1 MNPSP
6 PSGLR
11 RLASAA
17 VAAIAIAAAACAAAV
32 GLPPKEIEAHGV
44 VVLRAPAEKVYK
56 ASAEALK
63 ALGYELEV
71 EQPEKGLIVTK
82 RRSIAMDGPGG
93 ATEHAYFRTYKIE
106 IRSGGGGTARVKATP
121 AMFEDEKNVSDKR
134 AWDLD
139 GPLGEH
145 ELWKQLFAKIE
156 QLL

>member
-1 MNPSP
+1 MNPPP

-11 RLASAA
+11 RLATAA
-17 VAAIAIAAAACAAAV
+17 LAAIVLGAAACGAAV
-32 GLPPKEIEAHGV
+32 GLPPKEVEAHGM

-71 EQPEKGLIVTK
+71 ESPQKGLLVTK
-82 RRSIAMDGPGG
+82 RRSIAIDGPGG
-93 ATEHAYFRTYKIE
+93 AVEHAYSRTYTIE

-121 AMFEDEKNVSDKR
+121 AVFEDDKDVSAKR
-134 AWDLD
+134 AWDLES
-139 GPLGEH
+139 PLGER